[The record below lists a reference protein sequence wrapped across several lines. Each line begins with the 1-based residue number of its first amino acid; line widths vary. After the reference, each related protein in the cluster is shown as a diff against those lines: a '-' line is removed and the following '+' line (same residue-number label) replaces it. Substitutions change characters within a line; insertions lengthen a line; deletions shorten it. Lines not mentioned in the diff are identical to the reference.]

1 MNFYTIAIGGNYLIE
16 ANRLKKSIPTLNIFD
31 INHPLYVELD
41 KSQIENALY
50 HKSNFANYIDDS
62 VKGPIFFMDADLY
75 SDIENPMSFW
85 EISDDVDVAYVPYKG
100 QWFFPDE
107 ERIKATK
114 KLGSKI
120 NSGFIY
126 FKNIEI
132 AKTICTEWY
141 KIMQRRLPLNVY
153 EYDEYSL
160 MIALDNLDFKFQN
173 LDPRWNDWGE
183 NTEGQPMLEDAIFKQ
198 MHIK

>member
-1 MNFYTIAIGGNYLIE
+1 MNFYTVAIGDNYLVE
-16 ANRLKKSIPTLNIFD
+16 ASRLKKSVPTLNIFD
-31 INHPLYVELD
+31 VNHSLYTQLGD
-41 KSQIENALY
+41 SQLADALY

-62 VKGPIFFMDADLY
+62 VEGPIFFMDADLY
-75 SDIENPMSFW
+75 SDLENPMSSW
-85 EISDDVDVAYVPYKG
+85 EISNDVDIAYVPYEG

-126 FKNIEI
+126 FKNLEV
-132 AKTICTEWY
+132 AKLICTEWY
-141 KIMQRRLPLNVY
+141 KIVQRRLPLNVH

-173 LDPRWNDWGE
+173 LDPKWNDWGE
-183 NTEGQPMLEDAIFKQ
+183 NTQGEPAVENAIFKQ
-198 MHIK
+198 KHIR